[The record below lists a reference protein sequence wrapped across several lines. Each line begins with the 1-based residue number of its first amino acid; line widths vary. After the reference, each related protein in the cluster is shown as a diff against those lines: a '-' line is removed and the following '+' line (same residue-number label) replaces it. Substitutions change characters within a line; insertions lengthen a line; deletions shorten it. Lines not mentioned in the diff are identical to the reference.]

1 MSHSTDNVAACRYTV
16 PDYWTIGEVYER
28 LIEDV
33 TGEDEDDEHLID
45 HLMEVYTSWISGR
58 RNLSL
63 KNQTRRRP
71 VHKKRCRVSVFRLV
85 QQKLPDALHGQGGFS
100 GWEHLEHMPH
110 VVPNL
115 QLAMHVIRQHPFAQ
129 ANAIRV

>member
-16 PDYWTIGEVYER
+16 PDYWTVGEVYER

-71 VHKKRCRVSVFRLV
+71 VHKTGVASPCFV
-85 QQKLPDALHGQGGFS
+85 
-100 GWEHLEHMPH
+100 
-110 VVPNL
+110 
-115 QLAMHVIRQHPFAQ
+115 
-129 ANAIRV
+129 